1 MKTAKKPARKPR
13 SKAVDSVPLR
23 EITLEIEK
31 DMPYDPNDPIAVLS
45 ADERVYVQHRVMGH
59 NATDSLRAAKPN
71 WNPACMSRYAWQWEH
86 RPSIATAIN
95 HIQMGFSKHFNDALI
110 LSKEKRL
117 ILLSQAIMTPLSEI
131 DADSIFCTEHKIT
144 ENANGTT
151 HSYKK
156 EAMSTLIKTMGDV
169 ENGSSTIGAAL
180 SIGVL
185 LGMMRK
191 PGLPIGNED
200 ESYLED
206 AA

>member
-1 MKTAKKPARKPR
+1 MKTAKKTARKTR
-13 SKAVDSVPLR
+13 GKAVDSVPLR
-23 EITLEIEK
+23 EITLEIER

-59 NATDSLRAAKPN
+59 NATDSLRAAKPH
-71 WNPACMSRYAWQWEH
+71 WAAHASQHAWKWEH

-117 ILLSQAIMTPLSEI
+117 ILLSQAVMTPLSEI

-144 ENANGTT
+144 ENANGKT

-169 ENGSSTIGAAL
+169 ENGGSTIGAAL